1 MISRSGWTVLLTCV
15 SCLAVQAQQKTGRVE
30 KQQPESRKIDVEQKT
45 VADQSNKPLPKIDL
59 PEFVITGVASIDLP
73 NAEKLSPDEPKAS
86 PRPISG
92 LTRERDHPTD
102 LMNNELLGTPDDGL
116 RVGLR
121 GKVSASIATFSAP
134 TVGLSW
140 GNADAQVR
148 YSFEG
153 GYHRTK
159 GFAPNADRS
168 EGFVGAAG
176 GFTFRSSLTPLDR
189 AAVGAEAGY
198 ANKSYKWYGSAR
210 PSNTRDHS
218 RFAFLSSLS
227 SSQDLTS
234 PYDAQLKFEQ
244 NTVTDTSSRA
254 AENRIDFG
262 LRALFPISPVSL
274 KLDVKTSVASL
285 SGASSSSLSF
295 VEFGAGIDQ
304 IQWNEFTL
312 EGSIRLYSAQGMEG
326 QSLSRAYPVLH
337 LGYRIGEEQR
347 IFAYYNPGVEFRAFG
362 SEIVRNPY
370 LSAASVVRHA
380 DIRFGGG
387 AGWESHWSQSLHTRL
402 KTEFQSGYDE
412 PLYADSSGVGIW
424 NLAYGGKNSRFT
436 FKAELFAN
444 LSPNDYFGSALTI
457 NSTNNSA
464 TQQALPYVPEVEGSF
479 VYNRALSSELTLSA
493 GLSFFHTRVDNA
505 FNGRDLAGSLILDAG
520 AEYRIQSQLKVF
532 LEIHNLTNQRYE
544 LWKGYQA
551 MPFTVA
557 LGVHVL
563 W

>member
-1 MISRSGWTVLLTCV
+1 
-15 SCLAVQAQQKTGRVE
+15 VE
-30 KQQPESRKIDVEQKT
+30 KQQPESRKIDVEPKT
-45 VADQSNKPLPKIDL
+45 VADQSTRPLPKIDL
-59 PEFVITGVASIDLP
+59 PEFVITGVSSIDLP
-73 NAEKLSPDEPKAS
+73 NAEKLSPDEPNAS
-86 PRPISG
+86 PHPNAG
-92 LTRERDHPTD
+92 LTVERDRPTD
-102 LMNNELLGTPDDGL
+102 LTKNGFLGTPDDGL
-116 RVGLR
+116 RVGIR
-121 GKVSASIATFSAP
+121 GKASASIGTFSAP
-134 TVGLSW
+134 TVGFSW
-140 GNADAQVR
+140 GNSDAQVR

-159 GFAPNADRS
+159 GFGLNTDRS
-168 EGFVGAAG
+168 EGSLGAAG
-176 GFTFRSSLTPLDR
+176 GFTFRSSLAPLDR
-189 AAVGAEAGY
+189 AAVGAEVGY
-198 ANKSYKWYGSAR
+198 ANESYKWYGSAK
-210 PSNTRDHS
+210 PTNTRDHS
-218 RFAFLSSLS
+218 QFAFLTSLA
-227 SSQDLTS
+227 SSQDLNS

-244 NTVTDTSSRA
+244 NTLTDTSSRT

-262 LRALFPISPVSL
+262 LRALFPVSPVSL
-274 KLDVKTSVASL
+274 KLDMKTSVASL
-285 SGASSSSLSF
+285 SGASSSSLSL

-326 QSLSRAYPVLH
+326 QSLSKVYPAFH

-370 LSAASVVRHA
+370 LSASSVVRHA
-380 DIRFGGG
+380 DTRFAGG
-387 AGWESHWSQSLHTRL
+387 AGWESHWSQSFHTRL

-412 PLYADSSGVGIW
+412 PLYADSSGVGVW
-424 NLAYGGKNSRFT
+424 NLAYGGKSSRFI

-464 TQQALPYVPEVEGSF
+464 TQKALPYVPEVEGSF
-479 VYNRALSSELTLSA
+479 VYNRTLSSDLTLSA
-493 GLSFFHTRVDNA
+493 GLSFFHTRMDNA

-520 AEYRIQSQLKVF
+520 TEYRIQSQLKVF
-532 LEIHNLTNQRYE
+532 LEIHNLTSQRYE